1 MKKLTYILTISIL
14 IFSCNSK
21 EDYIQNVYVD
31 EYVNLNLPGYSEL
44 NTSGGAIFT
53 EGGVEGIII
62 YHGVGNDY
70 KVYDRNC
77 SYEPSLSCSFIDSV
91 NSGIAFC
98 GCCTSAFL
106 ISNTGESINAPALLS
121 LKTYNWSLG
130 DNNVMRIHN
139 YYF

>member
-1 MKKLTYILTISIL
+1 MKKLTYILSISIL
-14 IFSCNSK
+14 VFSCNSK

-31 EYVNLNLPGYSEL
+31 EYVNLNLPEYSEL

-62 YHGVGNDY
+62 YHGVGDDY

-77 SYEPSLSCSFIDSV
+77 SYQPSLSCSVIDSV

-121 LKTYNWSLG
+121 LKTYNWSLD
-130 DNNVMRIHN
+130 DNNVMRIYN
-139 YYF
+139 

>member
-1 MKKLTYILTISIL
+1 MKKLTYILTISIMVL
-14 IFSCNSK
+14 SCNSN

-31 EYVNLNLPGYSEL
+31 EYVNLNLPEYSEL
-44 NTSGGAIFT
+44 NTSGSAIFT
-53 EGGVEGIII
+53 VGGVEGIII
-62 YHGVGNDY
+62 YHGVGDDY

-77 SYEPSLSCSFIDSV
+77 SYQPSLSCSVIDSV

-121 LKTYNWSLG
+121 LKTYNWSLD
-130 DNNVMRIHN
+130 DNNVLHIFN
-139 YYF
+139 

>member
-1 MKKLTYILTISIL
+1 MKKLTYILTTSIMV
-14 IFSCNSK
+14 FSCNSN

-31 EYVNLNLPGYSEL
+31 EYVHLDLYSEM
-44 NTSGGAIFT
+44 NTSGSAIFT

-62 YHGVGNDY
+62 YRGFGNDY

-77 SYEPSLSCSFIDSV
+77 TYQPSLTCSVIDSV
-91 NSGIAFC
+91 NSGMAFC

-121 LKTYNWSLG
+121 LKTYNWSLD
-130 DNNVMRIHN
+130 DNNILHIFN
-139 YYF
+139 

>member
-14 IFSCNSK
+14 VFSCNSK

-31 EYVNLNLPGYSEL
+31 EYVNLNLPEYSEL

-62 YHGVGNDY
+62 YHGVGDDY

-77 SYEPSLSCSFIDSV
+77 SYQPSLSCSVIDSV

-106 ISNTGESINAPALLS
+106 ISNTGESINAPALLP
-121 LKTYNWSLG
+121 LKTYNWSL
-130 DNNVMRIHN
+130 DDDNVMRIHN
-139 YYF
+139 

>member
-1 MKKLTYILTISIL
+1 MKKLTYILTISIMA
-14 IFSCNSK
+14 FSCNSN

-31 EYVNLNLPGYSEL
+31 EYVHLDLYSEM
-44 NTSGGAIFT
+44 NISGSAIFI

-62 YHGVGNDY
+62 YRGFGNDY

-77 SYEPSLSCSFIDSV
+77 SYQPSLSCSVIDSV

-121 LKTYNWSLG
+121 LKTYNWSLD
-130 DNNVMRIHN
+130 DNNVMRIYN
-139 YYF
+139 

>member
-31 EYVNLNLPGYSEL
+31 EYVNLNLPEYSEL

-62 YHGVGNDY
+62 YHGVGDDY

-77 SYEPSLSCSFIDSV
+77 SYEPSLSCSVIDSV

-121 LKTYNWSLG
+121 LKTYNWSLD
-130 DNNVMRIHN
+130 DNNVIHIFN
-139 YYF
+139 

>member
-14 IFSCNSK
+14 VFSCNSK

-31 EYVNLNLPGYSEL
+31 EYVNLNLPEYSEL
-44 NTSGGAIFT
+44 NTSGNALFT
-53 EGGVEGIII
+53 KGGVEGIII
-62 YHGVGNDY
+62 YHGVGDDY

-77 SYEPSLSCSFIDSV
+77 SYQPSLSCSVIDSV

-121 LKTYNWSLG
+121 LKTYNWSLD
-130 DNNVMRIHN
+130 DNNVMRIYN
-139 YYF
+139 

>member
-1 MKKLTYILTISIL
+1 MKKLSYILTISIL
-14 IFSCNSK
+14 IFSCNSN

-31 EYVNLNLPGYSEL
+31 EYVNLSLPEYSEL
-44 NTSGGAIFT
+44 NTSGSAIFT
-53 EGGVEGIII
+53 KGGIEGIII

-77 SYEPSLSCSFIDSV
+77 SYQPSLSCSAIDSV

-98 GCCTSAFL
+98 GCCSSAFL

-121 LKTYNWSLG
+121 LKTYNWSLD
-130 DNNVMRIHN
+130 DNNVMRIYN
-139 YYF
+139 